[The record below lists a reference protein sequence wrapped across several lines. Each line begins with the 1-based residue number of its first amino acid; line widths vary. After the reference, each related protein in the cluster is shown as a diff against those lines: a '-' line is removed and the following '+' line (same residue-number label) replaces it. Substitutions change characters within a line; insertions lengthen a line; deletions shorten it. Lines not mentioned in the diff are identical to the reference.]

1 MQCPPGRATSR
12 SGKMAPRWFGWVASS
27 ILGHFVIGFWC
38 CSPAVGFFA
47 TCLPPPGGHFA
58 AFTYALAYLVVTS
71 AREFI
76 DSSFSM
82 PNNDHRYAGIPT

>member
-1 MQCPPGRATSR
+1 MSAKLPAAHYPLRVVTLRLAR
-12 SGKMAPRWFGWVASS
+12 RRRWAIPLDSE
-27 ILGHFVIGFWC
+27 ITTAAQ
-38 CSPAVGFFA
+38 SP
-47 TCLPPPGGHFA
+47 FA

-76 DSSFSM
+76 DNSFSM